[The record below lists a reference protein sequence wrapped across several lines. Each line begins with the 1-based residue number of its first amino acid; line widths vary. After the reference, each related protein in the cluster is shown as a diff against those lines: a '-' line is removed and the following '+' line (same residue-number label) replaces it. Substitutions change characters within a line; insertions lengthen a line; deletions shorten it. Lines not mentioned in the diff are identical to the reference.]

1 MEYRKL
7 GRTGLDVSAIGL
19 GTEHLEQSRKTMEEV
34 LGTAVDAGVNYIDL
48 LWVDAARYGYD
59 TDFWDE
65 FGPVLKHYR
74 DKFILT
80 PRWGEPVRYDMDF
93 CQRCFDDLLLRLGT
107 DHAEV
112 AMLMMFDS
120 EKKWDGWIQESV
132 EHLNRYKEQGR
143 VGYIGGSAHD
153 ASIAMKAVNSGLL
166 DVLMFPVNIFGYN
179 DKKNSALYQT
189 LYQAC
194 VDHGVG
200 FVAMK
205 PYAGGTLFVADGKPS
220 GITPVQC
227 LSYVLSLPV
236 STTVPGPK
244 NAEELRATLHYL
256 EATNE
261 EKNYLSAIESIPTV
275 WRGLCIRCGHCQ
287 PCPQGIDIRWMIRLV
302 DRTRGG
308 ITDELMA
315 GYSNFQVKASECT
328 ECGECMERCPFE
340 VDVIAKMQRAV
351 EIFEAKAG

>member
-7 GRTGLDVSAIGL
+7 GRTDLNVSAIGL
-19 GTEHLEQSRKTMEEV
+19 GTEHLERSRKTMEKV

-48 LWVDAARYGYD
+48 VWVDDARYGYD

-74 DKFILT
+74 DKFILA
-80 PRWGEPVRYDMDF
+80 PRWGSHVRYDMEF
-93 CQRCFDDLLLRLGT
+93 CQRCFDDLLVRLGT

-112 AMLMMFDS
+112 AMLMMFDQ

-143 VGYIGGSAHD
+143 VGYIGGTAHD
-153 ASIAMKAVNSGLL
+153 ASMAIKAVNSGFL
-166 DVLMFPVNIFGYN
+166 DVLTFPVNMIGYN
-179 DKKNSALYQT
+179 EA

-194 VDHGVG
+194 VDKGVG
-200 FVAMK
+200 LVAMK
-205 PYAGGTLFVADGKPS
+205 PYSGGTLFVADGKPS
-220 GITPVQC
+220 GITPTQC

-236 STTVPGPK
+236 STTVPGAK

-256 EATNE
+256 EATDE
-261 EKNYLSAIESIPTV
+261 EKDYRSAIESMLTV
-275 WRGLCIRCGHCQ
+275 WRGPCIQCGHCL
-287 PCPQGIDIRWMIRLV
+287 PCPQDIDIRWMIGLV

-315 GYSNFQVKASECT
+315 KYSKFQVKASECT
-328 ECGECMERCPFE
+328 ECGVCMERCPFE
-340 VDVIAKMQRAV
+340 VDVIAKMREAV
-351 EIFEAKAG
+351 EIFEASAG